1 MKILLLGAN
10 GQVGWELRRALAPL
24 GEVIA
29 CDRQR
34 ADMSRPE
41 TLAPLLRQCR
51 PDVIVN
57 AAAYTAVDKAETDEA
72 GAALVNSTSV
82 GELAALA
89 KELDALLVHYSTDY
103 VFDGTAI
110 GFQREDGPTA
120 PLNVYGRTKLQGE
133 RLIKASG
140 CRHLLLR
147 TSWVY
152 ACRGRNFAKTMLRLA
167 CERDEL
173 KVVVDQVGA
182 PTSAELI
189 ADVSALMIQR
199 LRHDPDFAVQAYGT
213 YHLVAGGKTSWH
225 EFTRFII
232 RTARGLGMSFRAED
246 ARILP
251 IRAAEFPAA
260 AARPAS
266 SLLDTR
272 KLQSTFDLQL
282 PHWQEHAERML
293 HETVPVEV
301 AARVANEHLDQALQ
315 RSESPSPIALAT
327 RRP

>member
-24 GEVIA
+24 GEVMP

-34 ADMSRPE
+34 VDLSRPE
-41 TLAPLLRQCR
+41 SLAPLLREYR

-72 GAALVNSTSV
+72 GATLVNATSV

-89 KELDALLVHYSTDY
+89 RELDALLVHYSTDY
-103 VFDGTAI
+103 VFDGEAI
-110 GFQREDGPTA
+110 GFQREDGQTG

-133 RLIKASG
+133 RLIRGSG
-140 CRHLLLR
+140 CHHLILR

-152 ACRGRNFAKTMLRLA
+152 ACRGNNFAKTMLRLA
-167 CERDEL
+167 GERDEL
-173 KVVVDQVGA
+173 KVVADQIGA

-199 LRHDPDFAVQAYGT
+199 LRHDPDFANQAYGT

-232 RTARGLGMSFRAED
+232 RTARCLGMHFSVQD
-246 ARILP
+246 ACILP

-260 AARPAS
+260 AARPAN
-266 SLLDTR
+266 SLLDTN
-272 KLQSTFDLQL
+272 KLQTTFDLQL
-282 PHWQEHAERML
+282 PHWQAHAERML
-293 HETVPVEV
+293 HEVVPVEV
-301 AARVANEHLDQALQ
+301 AARVANGHLDQALQ
-315 RSESPSPIALAT
+315 RAKSLSETVLAT